1 MQPDDNKLNDED
13 KQEKIKGGQDGQPP
27 FSDPDDVQQSGGQ
40 NDLHPSRDT
49 DLDSDDEYQNGPD
62 SAAGLQEDE
71 FPDEDQHATRIG

>member
-1 MQPDDNKLNDED
+1 MHPDDGLLNDED
-13 KQEKIKGGQDGQPP
+13 KSEKIPGGQDGQPP
-27 FSDPDDVQQSGGQ
+27 FSAPDDVRQSGGR

-49 DLDSDDEYQNGPD
+49 DLDGDDEYQNGPD